1 MIIPHFITKVP
12 DMSSPSFKRS
22 CRQAKLDKYRP
33 LSETLKMEKVTFN
46 NNITA
51 YDKGQYTTGSTHQ

>member
-1 MIIPHFITKVP
+1 MILYHGTTKRSTFITKVP

-33 LSETLKMEKVTFN
+33 LSETLKMEKS
-46 NNITA
+46 I
-51 YDKGQYTTGSTHQ
+51 GQS